1 MEEHMKTLRQLCGA
15 TILSLTLAISAF
27 AGHIDCPG
35 VVATTPPQS
44 ATSTNI
50 TTTVI
55 LTILSVI
62 R

>member
-1 MEEHMKTLRQLCGA
+1 MKTLRQLCGA
-15 TILSLTLAISAF
+15 TILSLTLGISVF

-35 VVATTPPQS
+35 VAATPPPS
-44 ATSTNI
+44 GTSTATSI
-50 TTTVI
+50 ATTVI